1 MTLEI
6 QGIEKQTLNSQG
18 QGNWYYKAP
27 KKKSTGF
34 QALLDDE
41 MQDLK
46 DATTALPV
54 EERAA
59 IHRSVDRRFNV
70 PDDFEDPDEEEIRK
84 VSENLEK
91 LLSYAGL
98 LGME

>member
-6 QGIEKQTLNSQG
+6 QGIEKQTLSSQG
-18 QGNWYYKAP
+18 QSNWYYKAP

-34 QALLDDE
+34 QALLDGE
-41 MQDLK
+41 IQDLK
-46 DATTALPV
+46 DATEELPV

-59 IHRSVDRRFNV
+59 IRRYADPRFNV
-70 PDDFEDPDEEEIRK
+70 PDEFEDPNEEEIRQ